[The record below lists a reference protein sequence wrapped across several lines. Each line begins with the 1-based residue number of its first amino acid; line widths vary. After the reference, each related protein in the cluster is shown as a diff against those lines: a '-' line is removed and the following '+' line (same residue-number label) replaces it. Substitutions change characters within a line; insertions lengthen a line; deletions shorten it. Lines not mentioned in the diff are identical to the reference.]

1 MKLMFKVERLIKIL
15 IHVKYRALLYKDWRK
30 RIKQKREILD
40 IALMKGLNA
49 QVLLSECLD

>member
-30 RIKQKREILD
+30 RIKQKREFLD